1 MTKEKPSNQK
11 TPIKKTKKQKE
22 RIAIVTALRT
32 PMARAGGKF
41 AKMQADQLGAT
52 LFRELML
59 RSPVSFEEVDEVI
72 IGNVAQPIHA
82 ANIARVIALRAGFPE
97 ATPSLTVHR
106 NCASGME
113 SMTTAASR
121 IHSGE
126 GKIYVCGGVESMSNI
141 PLVYSPSMTAF
152 FTNLSRS
159 RSLLDKVHTLLGF
172 RPSFLKPIVGLMSG
186 LTDPVSGLIMGNT
199 AEILAQDFGISR
211 EEQDAF
217 ALASHQKAALAKE
230 SGRFAKESMDLV
242 YDERG
247 GKYLDFDDGIR
258 ESQTLEKL
266 AKLRPF
272 FDRKNGTVTAGN
284 ASQITDAAAG
294 VVLMSE
300 SEAKKRKLEP
310 LGYMTDYA
318 YEGLE
323 PKRMGLGP
331 VFATEKLFRQTGL
344 SMKEMQIVEIN
355 EAFAAQVIACER
367 AFASK
372 EFAKTHFAKKEA
384 VGAID
389 PEILN
394 VNGGSIA
401 LGHPVGMTGT
411 RLVLTV
417 LHELRERGLQ
427 RGLATLCIGGGQG
440 AALLLEV
447 E

>member
-1 MTKEKPSNQK
+1 MSTKKPDLEKPDHK
-11 TPIKKTKKQKE
+11 KE

-41 AKMQADQLGAT
+41 KKMQADHLGAV
-52 LFRELML
+52 LFRELMM
-59 RSPVSFEEVDEVI
+59 RSPVNVEEVDEVI

-97 ATPSLTVHR
+97 STPALTVHR

-113 SMTTAASR
+113 SITTAVSR
-121 IHSGE
+121 IHAGE
-126 GKIYVCGGVESMSNI
+126 GKVYVCGGVESMSNI
-141 PLVYSPSMTAF
+141 PLVYSEKMTTL
-152 FTNLSRS
+152 FTDLSRAKT
-159 RSLLDKVHTLLGF
+159 LLDKVRTLLGF
-172 RPSFLKPIVGLMSG
+172 KPSFLKPVIGLMSG
-186 LTDPVSGLIMGNT
+186 LTDPVSGLLMGST
-199 AEILAQDFGISR
+199 AEVLAQDFGISR

-217 ALASHQKAALAKE
+217 SVQSHEKAQKAKV
-230 SGRFAKESMDLV
+230 SGRFAEESMAVV
-242 YDERG
+242 YDEKEGRF
-247 GKYLDFDDGIR
+247 LDYDDGIR
-258 ESQTLEKL
+258 ESQSLKKL
-266 AKLRPF
+266 ARLKPF

-284 ASQITDAAAG
+284 SSQITDAAAG

-300 SEAKKRKLEP
+300 SEAKKRGLEP
-310 LGYMTDYA
+310 LGYLRDYA
-318 YEGLE
+318 YEGLD

-331 VFATEKLFRQTGL
+331 VFATHKLFKQTGL
-344 SMKEMQIVEIN
+344 SMDDIEIIEIN
-355 EAFAAQVIACER
+355 EAFASQVIACEK

-372 EFAKTHFAKKEA
+372 EFAQTHFAEDKA

-389 PEILN
+389 PNILN
-394 VNGGSIA
+394 VNGGAIA

-417 LHELRERGLQ
+417 LYELRQRGLQ